1 MKISKII
8 ILFLAATAISCISQF
23 TPEIVSQNDYL
34 TVNGLVTDE
43 NRCYSIILGISH
55 PLDETAAEKPAVKA
69 SVYVR
74 DDLGNS
80 YYFREKSP
88 GKYTSDSTVF
98 TGQPER
104 SYVLSIEYNGK
115 QYISSLCALQ
125 AAPPIDS
132 LGFEVIDR
140 EINVSGE
147 KEKVTRVNLSTL
159 DREGRC
165 HYFRWSFEE
174 TWEMHLPFNYL
185 TQEKRYCWKTEVS
198 HNILIANTEALS
210 EDRIT
215 DLTLTTFNN
224 STDRG
229 QFRYSMLVRQYAV
242 SREEYE
248 FWDKVRTMSENTGG
262 LYDVTPVSVTGN
274 IQCITDPAEIV
285 LGYFSVSGVSHKR
298 IFIKD
303 PLIVPDLYTNKC
315 VEDIIRANNTLPG
328 LGYSVFILSVYEDL
342 PDRGMGL
349 FWAITSDKGCTDCAY
364 MGSNVKPDYW
374 DEGFAK

>member
-1 MKISKII
+1 MF
-8 ILFLAATAISCISQF
+8 LFLAAAVSCISQF
-23 TPEIVSQNDYL
+23 TPEIVSQNSYL
-34 TVNGLVTDE
+34 TVNGFVTDE
-43 NRCYSIILGISH
+43 NRRYTVILGISR
-55 PLDETAAEKPAVKA
+55 PLDDTSDAKPATKA

-74 DDLGNS
+74 DDLGNL
-80 YYFREKSP
+80 YFFEEKSP
-88 GKYTSDSTVF
+88 GKYVSDSTIF
-98 TGQPER
+98 TGLAR
-104 SYVLSIEYNGK
+104 SSYTLLIGYNGK
-115 QYISSLCALQ
+115 EYTSAICTLRP
-125 AAPPIDS
+125 APPIDTVS
-132 LGFEVIDR
+132 YELYDR
-140 EINVSGE
+140 EINASGDRE
-147 KEKVTRVNLSTL
+147 QAIRVALSTV
-159 DREGRC
+159 DTEAQC
-165 HYFRWSFEE
+165 HYFRWAFEE

-248 FWDKVRTMSENTGG
+248 FWDKVKTVSENTGG
-262 LYDVTPVSVTGN
+262 LYDVTPLPVKGN
-274 IQCITDPAEIV
+274 IQCITDPEEIV
-285 LGYFSVSGVSHKR
+285 LGYFSVSGASHKR
-298 IFIKD
+298 IFITN
-303 PLIVPDLYTNKC
+303 PLIVPDLYTHKC

-342 PDRGMGL
+342 PDRGIGL
-349 FWAITSDKGCTDCAY
+349 FWAITSAKECTDCAY